1 MAANVETMM
10 YVREKPWHGLGTMV
24 QEAPTS
30 ADALRLAGLNWRVE
44 PMPLQV
50 CGGRKV
56 ENYKANVRSTDGA
69 VLGVV
74 SDRYRIC
81 QNTDAFDFTD
91 SLIGG
96 DVRYETAGSLQGG
109 RKIWLLAKLPETKV
123 IDDSVVPYLCF
134 TNSHDG
140 SGAIR
145 AIMTPVRVVCNN
157 TLNLALNTAKRSW
170 AARHTGNIEAKLEE
184 AKLCLELADKY
195 MYELNK
201 TADKLANITVTDE
214 QIQQILS
221 ELFPVKETAS
231 DREKENAKKIKDEYM
246 VCWYMPDIAKFR
258 NTAWGAVN
266 AMSDMVCHTKP
277 LRNTQ
282 NYAENNWGRIMD
294 GHAMLD
300 KMMSLLSAKV

>member
-1 MAANVETMM
+1 MSANVESMM
-10 YVREKPWHGLGTMV
+10 YVREKPWHGLGEMV

-30 ADALRLAGLNWRVE
+30 ADALRLAGLDWRVDSK
-44 PMPLQV
+44 PVQV

-56 ENYKANVRSTDGA
+56 DGFKANVRATDGA
-69 VLGVV
+69 VLGMV

-91 SLIGG
+91 NLIGG

-109 RKIWLLAKLPETKV
+109 RKIWLLAKLPDTSLLGDAVE
-123 IDDSVVPYLCF
+123 PYLCF

-145 AIMTPVRVVCNN
+145 VCITPIRVVCQN
-157 TLNLALNTAKRSW
+157 TLNIALSGAKRSW
-170 AARHTGNIEAKLEE
+170 AARHTGNIDAKLEE
-184 AKLCLELADKY
+184 ARTCLTLADQY
-195 MYELNK
+195 MAELNSA
-201 TADKLANITVTDE
+201 ADKLANTTVTDD

-221 ELFPVKETAS
+221 ELFPLKDDAS
-231 DREKENAKKIKDEYM
+231 DREKNNVKALKDEYM
-246 VCWYMPDIAKFR
+246 VCYFMPDVAKFR
-258 NTAWGAVN
+258 GTAWGAVN
-266 AMSDMVCHTKP
+266 AMADMVDHNKP
-277 LRNTQ
+277 RRNTA

-300 KMMSLLSAKV
+300 KMVNLLSVKV

>member
-1 MAANVETMM
+1 M

-201 TADKLANITVTDE
+201 TADKLANTTVTDE

-300 KMMSLLSAKV
+300 KMMSLLSVKV